1 MSEAKGDAGRPKA
14 ADRPLSPHLLNWR
27 PHLTMTVS
35 ILHRFTGMALYGG
48 ALIVAGWAAALASG
62 GDAYDEYRGL
72 LGSPL
77 GRLVLLGVTFS
88 IFYHLAGGLRHLAWD
103 LGYGF
108 EKRTADT
115 TATAVVAFAVTA
127 TIAVGAIVFFAGLG
141 LL

>member
-35 ILHRFTGMALYGG
+35 ILHRFTGMALYAG
-48 ALIVAGWAAALASG
+48 ALIVAGWAAALAG
-62 GDAYDEYRGL
+62 GESAFNSYRGL

-77 GRLVLLGVTFS
+77 GKLVLLGVTFS
-88 IFYHLAGGLRHLAWD
+88 LFYHLAGGIRHLAWD
-103 LGYGF
+103 LGLGF

-127 TIAVGAIVFFAGLG
+127 TIAVWVIAGFAGL
-141 LL
+141 L

>member
-1 MSEAKGDAGRPKA
+1 MSEAKGDAGRPRA

-35 ILHRFTGMALYGG
+35 ILHRFTGMALYVG
-48 ALIVAGWAAALASG
+48 ALIVAGWAAALATG
-62 GDAYDEYRGL
+62 ADAFERYRGL

-77 GRLVLLGVTFS
+77 GKLVLLGVTFS
-88 IFYHLAGGLRHLAWD
+88 LFYHLAGGIRHLIWD

>member
-1 MSEAKGDAGRPKA
+1 MSEAKGDASRPRA
-14 ADRPLSPHLLNWR
+14 ADRPLSPHLMAWR

-62 GDAYDEYRGL
+62 AEPYERYRAL

-77 GRLVLLGVTFS
+77 GKLVLLGVSFS
-88 IFYHLAGGLRHLAWD
+88 LFYHLAGGIRHLAWD
-103 LGYGF
+103 LGFGF

-115 TATAVVAFAVTA
+115 TATAVVAFAATA
-127 TIAVGAIVFFAGLG
+127 TIAVWAIAFFAGL
-141 LL
+141 L

>member
-14 ADRPLSPHLLNWR
+14 ADRPLSPHLMNWR

-62 GDAYDEYRGL
+62 PDAFEHYRAL

-77 GRLVLLGVTFS
+77 GKLVLVGLTFS
-88 IFYHLAGGLRHLAWD
+88 VFYHLAGGIRHLAWD
-103 LGYGF
+103 LGLGF
-108 EKRTADT
+108 ELRTADT

-127 TIAVGAIVFFAGLG
+127 TVAVWIIAGFAGL
-141 LL
+141 L

>member
-1 MSEAKGDAGRPKA
+1 MSEAKGDAGRPSA
-14 ADRPLSPHLLNWR
+14 ADRPLSPHLLAWR

-35 ILHRFTGMALYGG
+35 IFHRFTGMALYGG

-62 GDAYDEYRGL
+62 SMAYEQYRGL
-72 LGSPL
+72 LASPL
-77 GRLVLLGVTFS
+77 GRLVLLGVAFS
-88 IFYHLAGGLRHLAWD
+88 VFYHLAGGLRHLAWD

-127 TIAVGAIVFFAGLG
+127 TLALGAIAWVAGLG
-141 LL
+141 IL